1 MNDLLAS
8 AVPLPMIEFLAGK
21 GANLLETV
29 SGVDAAL
36 GLQPE
41 DVLLAVG
48 SVVEGLGNSKS
59 DLDLLL
65 ISSRPADSLPRDVA
79 VIVGECLSD
88 VQILH
93 ASELE
98 VLLAKLHGWAELPWD
113 VTHRLEFSIEERR
126 LLHRLLNHA
135 VLFEGASSRLASLLP
150 TREPVGRLKLQVA
163 RHLARTIQI
172 DMAGNREV
180 EDYVTLVLG
189 AQELLGHA
197 VDALLAGYYQTNPNA
212 KWRSRLL
219 NQLPAE
225 WEKPLRLR
233 PSGLSAS
240 QMFWLL
246 HQTPER
252 PDRESAIA
260 YALRIASFARS
271 IFVWA
276 ERKVLSPVRVS
287 NFGPH
292 EWYSGDRDSNRRRL
306 PCLDL
311 DVDFF
316 ECSEGAA
323 LGRLNEFG
331 NPTEVSAREF
341 EIALLFDGVTS
352 LAEAKYAVC
361 GPQASEVEEHLVEQ
375 IVVRLRHAGLV
386 VPVHALEGPD
396 GDVSCAISSYKPVQS
411 KLEAPRL
418 R

>member
-1 MNDLLAS
+1 MNEQLAR
-8 AVPLPMIEFLAGK
+8 AVPMSMLEFLAGK

-29 SGVDAAL
+29 SGVDAAV

-59 DLDLLL
+59 DLDLVL
-65 ISSRPADSLPRDVA
+65 ISPRPADSLPRDVA
-79 VIVGECLSD
+79 VIVGKCLSD
-88 VQILH
+88 VQILN
-93 ASELE
+93 ASEVE
-98 VLLAKLHGWAELPWD
+98 VLLGRLHRWAELPWD
-113 VTHRLEFSIEERR
+113 VTHRIEFSIEERR

-135 VLFEGASSRLASLLP
+135 VLFEGGSSRLASLLP
-150 TREPVGRLKLQVA
+150 VRELVGRLKLQVA

-172 DMAGNREV
+172 DLAGNREV

-260 YALRIASFARS
+260 YALRIATFARS
-271 IFVWA
+271 VFVWA
-276 ERKVLSPVRVS
+276 ERKLLSPVRGS

-292 EWYSGDRDSNRRRL
+292 QWYSADRDSRRL

-331 NPTEVSAREF
+331 NPTEVSATEF
-341 EIALLFDGVTS
+341 EVALLFDGVTS
-352 LAEAKYAVC
+352 LVEAKYAVY
-361 GPQASEVEEHLVEQ
+361 GPQASEVEEHVVEQ
-375 IVVRLRHAGLV
+375 VVVRLKHAGLV
-386 VPVHALEGPD
+386 VPVHALE
-396 GDVSCAISSYKPVQS
+396 SRMAM
-411 KLEAPRL
+411 
-418 R
+418 